1 MSIFGD
7 YENDSELMLILKQ
20 LAFGTAIGMAFLVF
34 IYLGGLFA
42 CLISGGSVSLRE
54 TWSFSVGN

>member
-7 YENDSELMLILKQ
+7 LEKDSELMMICKQ
-20 LAFGTAIGMAFLVF
+20 LMFGTAIGMAFMVM

-42 CLISGGSVSLRE
+42 CLVSGCAY
-54 TWSFSVGN
+54 

>member
-20 LAFGTAIGMAFLVF
+20 LAFGTAIGMAFLGWKLV
-34 IYLGGLFA
+34 
-42 CLISGGSVSLRE
+42 VWLR
-54 TWSFSVGN
+54 VK